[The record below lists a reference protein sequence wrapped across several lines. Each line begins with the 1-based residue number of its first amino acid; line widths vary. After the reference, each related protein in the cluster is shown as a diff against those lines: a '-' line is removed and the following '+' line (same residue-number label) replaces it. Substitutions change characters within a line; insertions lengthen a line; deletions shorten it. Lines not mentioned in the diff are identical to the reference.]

1 MDARTVATAHVIAAL
16 VICEQAG
23 KDGLD
28 LPVTLLRDALTCLGN
43 DLDYLLQGG
52 PG

>member
-1 MDARTVATAHVIAAL
+1 MDARTVAAAHVTAAL

-23 KDGLD
+23 RDDLD
-28 LPVTLLRDALTCLGN
+28 LLVTLLCDALTYLSN
-43 DLDYLLQGG
+43 DLDYLLRGE